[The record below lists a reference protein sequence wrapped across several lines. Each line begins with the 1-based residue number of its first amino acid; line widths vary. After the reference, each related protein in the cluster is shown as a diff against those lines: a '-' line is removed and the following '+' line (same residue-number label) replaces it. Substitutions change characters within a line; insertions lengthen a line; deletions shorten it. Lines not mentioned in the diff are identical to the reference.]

1 MPIKESIIFHKIQ
14 GKVFSNLTILKT
26 ICTPKVL
33 NHLNTFQK
41 TADHQLSIT
50 YNPGSKR
57 KPDLS
62 YGQRCRVSL
71 LK

>member
-1 MPIKESIIFHKIQ
+1 MQ
-14 GKVFSNLTILKT
+14 GKVFSNLNILKT
-26 ICTPKVL
+26 ICMPKLL

-57 KPDLS
+57 KSDLS
-62 YGQRCRVSL
+62 YGQWCRVSL
-71 LK
+71 LE